1 MLILKQ
7 STNVT
12 LKIGPFIDDTDGK
25 TAEVG
30 LTEHPADILLSKN
43 GGAFAAKHEGSNC
56 AHDTLGW
63 YGCPIDDTDTA
74 TLGSLQLICHEAGF
88 LPVFHE
94 YTVVTANVYN
104 SIIAGSD
111 YLDVATAEL
120 ANIDFSATQKTSL
133 DTIGDTVITNGK
145 AAIADS
151 VWDEVVSAGTHDV
164 ADSSAIYLRN
174 TYQSIVTR
182 IAQATGGANGSV
194 TLDLAASA
202 VNDFYKG
209 QVIAIVGGV
218 GAGQA
223 RACYAYNGGTFV
235 ASVRPDWATPPVAGS
250 WFSILNVG
258 STVVAAIEDIDFGAT
273 MKASINA
280 ECDTAITDS
289 TIHTDV
295 GTVIANL
302 ATVAGYVDTEVAAIK
317 AVTDTLT
324 LAAIADAVHDE
335 VVDVNNPAN
344 ANSFREVINV
354 MSAAL
359 AGKSTGGGTV
369 NIKFRDLG
377 DTKDRINATV
387 TAVGDRTA
395 VTNDGT

>member
-1 MLILKQ
+1 
-7 STNVT
+7 
-12 LKIGPFIDDTDGK
+12 
-25 TAEVG
+25 
-30 LTEHPADILLSKN
+30 
-43 GGAFAAKHEGSNC
+43 
-56 AHDTLGW
+56 
-63 YGCPIDDTDTA
+63 
-74 TLGSLQLICHEAGF
+74 
-88 LPVFHE
+88 
-94 YTVVTANVYN
+94 
-104 SIIAGSD
+104 
-111 YLDVATAEL
+111 
-120 ANIDFSATQKTSL
+120 
-133 DTIGDTVITNGK
+133 
-145 AAIADS
+145 
-151 VWDEVVSAGTHDV
+151 VWDEVISAGTHDV
-164 ADSSAIYLRN
+164 ADSPAIYLRN
-174 TYQSIVTR
+174 IYQSIVTR
-182 IAQATGGANGSV
+182 IAQATGGAVGSI
-194 TLDLAASA
+194 TLDVAASA
-202 VNDFYKG
+202 VNDYYKG
-209 QVIAIVGGV
+209 QVIAVVGGT

-235 ASVRPDWATPPVAGS
+235 ASIRPNWATPPDATS

-258 STVVAAIEDIDFGAT
+258 SAVVAAIEDIDFGAT

-295 GTVIANL
+295 GTAIAKID
-302 ATVAGYVDTEVAAIK
+302 AVDDYVDTEVAAIK
-317 AVTDTLT
+317 AVTDTLS